1 MTARRQRWL
10 LSGACVA
17 ALVALTLVVW
27 SILDPRP
34 VPVVI
39 AMSVA
44 QGLGTLS
51 LLAYLWVV
59 LDDLRRARVLG
70 KGDEKQP

>member
-1 MTARRQRWL
+1 MTPRRQTWL
-10 LSGACVA
+10 LCGACVA
-17 ALVALTLVVW
+17 ALVALALVVW

-59 LDDLRRARVLG
+59 IDDLVRARVLG
-70 KGDEKQP
+70 KRDGDER